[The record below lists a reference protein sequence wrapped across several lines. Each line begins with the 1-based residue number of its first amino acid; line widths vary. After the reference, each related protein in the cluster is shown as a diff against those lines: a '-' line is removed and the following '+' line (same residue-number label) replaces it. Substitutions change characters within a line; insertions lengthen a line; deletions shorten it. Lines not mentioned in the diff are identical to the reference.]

1 MKSLPHSPP
10 ALAIYCLCVL
20 QIPSPGFPQP
30 LACHLDDLDTVQL
43 EQLAYCLRQWAILSS
58 QRKDNQDIYKRFLF
72 HYSRAQEPTNPV
84 KAGFLPVHPL
94 LRLAAKIARR
104 RMKTV
109 LQRDSRAAAVGFI
122 KKDHAATL
130 GRPFFLY
137 RPRNGRSIKDK
148 AQTERQ

>member
-1 MKSLPHSPP
+1 MLGTCPGSTQMLTMKSLPHSPP

-20 QIPSPGFPQP
+20 QIPSP
-30 LACHLDDLDTVQL
+30 ACHLDDLDTVQL
-43 EQLAYCLRQWAILSS
+43 E
-58 QRKDNQDIYKRFLF
+58 DNQDIYKR
-72 HYSRAQEPTNPV
+72 
-84 KAGFLPVHPL
+84 FLPVHPL

-137 RPRNGRSIKDK
+137 RD
-148 AQTERQ
+148 